1 MASSDN
7 WKFASGNAQMLR
19 FESNIEDKNS
29 LKTSSHLEEI
39 QGHIERNIGPV
50 KALFNE
56 LESDT
61 IHLDILIVPAT
72 SDRKFHYLVTSGM
85 SDLPMLIDPR
95 YSDSEGWCFAELVI
109 ALPKYWPLFDSEK
122 MQSERWNF
130 PIEHLKFLARMPHKY
145 DSWIS
150 VGHSIP
156 NFESKKRIGPNCE
169 MSGFVIDNPVLGG
182 EEFTFLNTRAGK
194 EIRFCGVYPIYQNEM
209 QYKVRKGYSAL
220 QTLFREKSVTEIFYP
235 DRPSLVRRN
244 LFSLFGF

>member
-7 WKFASGNAQMLR
+7 WKLASGNAQMVW
-19 FESNIEDKNS
+19 FESDIEEKKTLQTS
-29 LKTSSHLEEI
+29 LHLEEI

-85 SDLPMLIDPR
+85 SDLPMLVDPR
-95 YSDSEGWCFAELVI
+95 NSDSEGWCFAELVI
-109 ALPKYWPLFDSEK
+109 ALPGYWPLFDSKK
-122 MQSERWNF
+122 MQFERWNF
-130 PIEHLKFLARMPHKY
+130 PIEHLKFLARLPHKY
-145 DSWIS
+145 DTWIS
-150 VGHSIP
+150 TGHSIP

-182 EEFTFLNTRAGK
+182 ENFINLKTRDGK
-194 EIRFCGVYPIYQNEM
+194 KIHFCAVYPVYQKEM
-209 QYKVRKGYSAL
+209 EYKIRKGHSAL
-220 QTLFREKSVTEIFYP
+220 QFIFREKSVTEIFQP
-235 DRPSLVRRN
+235 DRPCLVRRN
-244 LFSLFGF
+244 LFSFLGI